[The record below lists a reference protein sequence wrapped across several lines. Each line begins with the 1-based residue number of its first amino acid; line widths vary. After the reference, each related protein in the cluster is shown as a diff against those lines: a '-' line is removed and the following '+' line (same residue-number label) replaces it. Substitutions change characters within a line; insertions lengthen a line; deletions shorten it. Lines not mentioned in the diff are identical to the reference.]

1 MPPKPSSVPLAQP
14 LGEALAANAS
24 LARLSQRVREST
36 ARYEAVCDNLP
47 EPLRAHV
54 KPGPLDEEGW
64 SLLAANAAVAA
75 KLRQLLPRLE
85 DSLRAKGF
93 QGTSIRIK
101 VQPGR

>member
-14 LGEALAANAS
+14 LREALAANAS
-24 LARLSQRVREST
+24 LARLSQRIRESA
-36 ARYEAVCDNLP
+36 ARYEAVCDSLP

-54 KPGPLDEEGW
+54 KPGPLDDEGW

-85 DSLRAKGF
+85 AVLKAKGW
-93 QGTSIRIK
+93 QGGSIRIK